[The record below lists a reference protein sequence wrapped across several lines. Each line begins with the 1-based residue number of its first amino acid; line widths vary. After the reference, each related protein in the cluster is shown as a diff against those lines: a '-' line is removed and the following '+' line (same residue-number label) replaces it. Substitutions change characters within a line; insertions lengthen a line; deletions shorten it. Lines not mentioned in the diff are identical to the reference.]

1 MQMCWKKIG
10 IGVAVCLAIGIVAMS
25 RSVGRDA
32 PEHTPGNTEIQEHT
46 TAHQQPVQTQTSHM
60 YDSAFFVSLIQDTC
74 EQVLPLTNLSVEIQE
89 DGILA
94 VSGLLQKEQAKKL
107 LEQQT
112 DSISQSYAAVLQ
124 MLPQALPV
132 SCKLQIQ
139 AQDGTAAWTM
149 LQLSAASMELP
160 NAWMQTDMVEP
171 LEHRFRA
178 ELDKTF
184 SSISSIETKDGV
196 LCISGECK

>member
-25 RSVGRDA
+25 RSVGREA

-89 DGILA
+89 DGVLA
-94 VSGLLQKEQAKKL
+94 VSGLLQKEQAKKRSPGCATSSATQITANSNWSL
-107 LEQQT
+107 RGMCWSSRKRRPAKGPPT
-112 DSISQSYAAVLQ
+112 TRCIRPCSIFRTTVRR
-124 MLPQALPV
+124 
-132 SCKLQIQ
+132 
-139 AQDGTAAWTM
+139 
-149 LQLSAASMELP
+149 
-160 NAWMQTDMVEP
+160 
-171 LEHRFRA
+171 RFRPP
-178 ELDKTF
+178 F
-184 SSISSIETKDGV
+184 RP
-196 LCISGECK
+196 

>member
-1 MQMCWKKIG
+1 M
-10 IGVAVCLAIGIVAMS
+10 
-25 RSVGRDA
+25 
-32 PEHTPGNTEIQEHT
+32 
-46 TAHQQPVQTQTSHM
+46 
-60 YDSAFFVSLIQDTC
+60 
-74 EQVLPLTNLSVEIQE
+74 LPLTNLSVEIQE
-89 DGILA
+89 DGVLA

-107 LEQQT
+107 LEQRT

-160 NAWMQTDMVEP
+160 NAWMQTDMIEP

-178 ELDKTF
+178 EIDKTF

>member
-1 MQMCWKKIG
+1 MLGDRHCGNEQKCGK
-10 IGVAVCLAIGIVAMS
+10 
-25 RSVGRDA
+25 GRARTHTGKYRDTRTYDCA
-32 PEHTPGNTEIQEHT
+32 PT
-46 TAHQQPVQTQTSHM
+46 TVQTQTSHM

-89 DGILA
+89 DGVLA

-160 NAWMQTDMVEP
+160 NAWMQTDMIEP

>member
-32 PEHTPGNTEIQEHT
+32 PKHTPGNTEIQEHT

-89 DGILA
+89 DGVLA

-124 MLPQALPV
+124 MLPQVLPI

-139 AQDGTAAWTM
+139 AQD
-149 LQLSAASMELP
+149 
-160 NAWMQTDMVEP
+160 
-171 LEHRFRA
+171 
-178 ELDKTF
+178 
-184 SSISSIETKDGV
+184 
-196 LCISGECK
+196 

>member
-74 EQVLPLTNLSVEIQE
+74 EQVLPLTNLSVGIQE
-89 DGILA
+89 DGVLA

-124 MLPQALPV
+124 MLPQVLPI

-149 LQLSAASMELP
+149 LQLSTASMELP
-160 NAWMQTDMVEP
+160 NAWMQTDMIEP

>member
-1 MQMCWKKIG
+1 M
-10 IGVAVCLAIGIVAMS
+10 CLAIGIVAMS

-89 DGILA
+89 DGVLA

-160 NAWMQTDMVEP
+160 NAWMQTDMIEP